1 MFCPRC
7 GKESGGLCTDCY
19 LELHPV
25 KVNEFKVTA
34 CSCGRYLHKGNWVR
48 MEGMID
54 DSVGR
59 NLLIPDEITLQGV
72 EIRHYIGEGRVNLE
86 IEIVA
91 RYKEKVIEM
100 KLKPEVRVEK
110 QQCIVCSRQAS
121 GYYEAIL
128 QVRVENH
135 EGVLDNLNPDF
146 ISKVERV
153 RGGADIY
160 LTSFRY
166 AKQLGREFMNK
177 GFSVKETRKQAG
189 MRSGKS
195 IYRTYLSVKNNLQKG

>member
-7 GKESGGLCTDCY
+7 GKKSDGLCTDCY

-54 DSVGR
+54 DSVRR

-72 EIRHYIGEGRVNLE
+72 EIRHDINEGRVNLE
-86 IEIVA
+86 IKIVGE
-91 RYKEKVIEM
+91 YKKEVIEM
-100 KLKPEVRVEK
+100 KLKSEAKIVKE
-110 QQCIVCSRQAS
+110 QCIVCSRQAS

-135 EGVLDNLNPDF
+135 EGVLDNINPDL
-146 ISKVERV
+146 ITKVERV
-153 RGGADIY
+153 RGGTDIY

-189 MRSGKS
+189 MRKGKS
-195 IYRTYLSVKNNLQKG
+195 IYRTYLSVKKM